1 MFLHSLIHRW
11 LTELVAL
18 EMGCETGLEIHE
30 KSTSL
35 LSVSVFQIL
44 CRIISTLQSQRY
56 WVVQILIR
64 CRERLS

>member
-11 LTELVAL
+11 LAELVAL
-18 EMGCETGLEIHE
+18 EMGCETGLEIHA